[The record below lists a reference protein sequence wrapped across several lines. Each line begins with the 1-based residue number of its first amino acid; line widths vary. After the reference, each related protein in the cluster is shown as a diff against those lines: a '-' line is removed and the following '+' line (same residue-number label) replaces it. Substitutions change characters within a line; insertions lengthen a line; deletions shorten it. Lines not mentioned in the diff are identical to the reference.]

1 LPAECSC
8 FGYSCVSLASNA
20 HNVHKKTLCRLM
32 NDRFYSTGFR
42 PKFNHFRPCRP
53 ETATQRH
60 YTASCTLSAPS
71 CVVAMLGSTCMREV
85 SIELLNSIF
94 RHSRMPSTPLCKQPP
109 KKSAPGRLWPKPV
122 WPLCEASPRPFDR
135 CDVVPNRRGPT
146 APSQSMNAMDCVIL
160 LGPGSRA

>member
-1 LPAECSC
+1 MEWYLPAECSC

-109 KKSAPGRLWPKPV
+109 KIPPPVDCGPNLFGPSARPLRDLSIGVTWSPIGEGPRL
-122 WPLCEASPRPFDR
+122 LA
-135 CDVVPNRRGPT
+135 NR
-146 APSQSMNAMDCVIL
+146 
-160 LGPGSRA
+160 